1 MTELEEVIVEPL
13 VTSGKIKFYK
23 FYIRYVDGTL
33 LLAKEKDTMFKRK
46 GHYIYL

>member
-1 MTELEEVIVEPL
+1 MTELEGVIVGPL
-13 VTSGKIKFYK
+13 VTSGKIK

-46 GHYIYL
+46 GHYVYL